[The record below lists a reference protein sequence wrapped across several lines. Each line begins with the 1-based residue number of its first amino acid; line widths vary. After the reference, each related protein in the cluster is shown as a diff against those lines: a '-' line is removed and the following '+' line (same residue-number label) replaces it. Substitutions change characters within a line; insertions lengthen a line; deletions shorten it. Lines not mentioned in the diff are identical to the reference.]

1 MKYDGKNVLLCSCER
16 TMDIDGAKLCKA
28 LGVENDGLV
37 HDHLCR
43 TQADRFGNALE
54 SGEPLLIAC
63 TQEAPLFREL
73 AEEAGQDPGLAFV
86 NIRERGGWTQAKGD
100 LTPKIAALL
109 AESTVDVQ
117 PAGQTTLT
125 SDGVCLVYGRGQA
138 AFDVA
143 QKLSSRLSVTLLLIE
158 ADDLMPPQVVDMA
171 IYQGTVAAASGH
183 FGAFEVVVNS
193 YAPMVPSSKDAM
205 QFMMARDG
213 AASQCSLIFDMSGG
227 DPLLPSHERRDG
239 YFHVDPA
246 YPIGVADAMFEIS
259 DLVGDFEKP
268 LYVTYNADI
277 CSHSRSQLTGCNR
290 CIDVCPASAITP
302 DGDNVAID
310 PAICGGCGSCAA
322 VCPSGAVS
330 YAFPGREDLIKRAQ
344 VLLST
349 YLGAGG
355 ASPILLVH
363 DGVHGAGLI
372 SALARFGAG
381 LPVNVLPYAVNEVT
395 QTGHDV
401 FAAMLAAGAQQIVLL
416 CDPKRESEIEG
427 LISQSA
433 LMNAFMGGL
442 GHAADRVH
450 VCVEADPDALAE
462 VISGL
467 AKLPDLAAQDFTAI
481 GDKRTIA
488 RGALSK
494 LNETA
499 PQPQEV
505 VALPDGAPYGRISV
519 DTAGCTL
526 CLACSSACPMDA
538 IQDSPDRPQISFVEH
553 ACVQCGLCRSVCP
566 ESVITLEPRLNLT
579 TGALSP
585 VVLNEE
591 DPFECIRCGRPFGTK
606 STVERISAQLAGKH
620 SMFQTGDAADL
631 IKMCDNCRIE
641 HQAQATDDNPFQ
653 GGDRPRIRTTEDYIA
668 EEERVRAG
676 GERSELTSED
686 FLSDEE

>member
-16 TMDIDGAKLCKA
+16 TMNIDGAKLSKA
-28 LGVENDGLV
+28 LGADEAGQI
-37 HDHLCR
+37 HEHLCR
-43 TQADRFGNALE
+43 TQVDRFAAALE
-54 SGEPLLIAC
+54 GGEPLLIAC

-73 AEEAGQDPGLAFV
+73 TEEAGQDPGLAFV

-143 QKLSSRLSVTLLLIE
+143 QKLSSRLSVTLLLSE
-158 ADDLMPPQVVDMA
+158 ADDMMPPQVVDMA
-171 IYQGTVAAASGH
+171 IYQGTVTAASGH
-183 FGAFEVVVNS
+183 FGAFEIVVNH
-193 YAPMVPSSKDAM
+193 YAPMVPSSKDTM

-227 DPLLPSHERRDG
+227 EPLLPSHERRDG

-246 YPIGVADAMFEIS
+246 HAIGVADAMFEIA
-259 DLVGDFEKP
+259 DLVGEFEKP
-268 LYVTYNADI
+268 LYVTYDADI
-277 CSHSRSQLTGCNR
+277 CAHSRSQLTGCNR
-290 CIDVCPASAITP
+290 CIDVCPASAIAP

-310 PAICGGCGSCAA
+310 PALCGGCGSCAA

-381 LPVNVLPYAVNEVT
+381 LPLNILPYAVNEVT
-395 QTGHDV
+395 QVGHDV
-401 FAAMLAAGAQQIVLL
+401 FAAMLASGAQQIVLL
-416 CDPKRESEIEG
+416 CDPKRGSEIEG
-427 LISQSA
+427 LTSQAA
-433 LMNAFMGGL
+433 LMNAFMDGV
-442 GHAADRVH
+442 GHTQDRVH

-467 AKLPDLAAQDFTAI
+467 AKLPDLAAQDFTAV

-499 PQPQEV
+499 PQPQET
-505 VALPDGAPYGRISV
+505 VALPDGAPYGQISV

-641 HQAQATDDNPFQ
+641 HQAHSTDDNPFQ

-668 EEERVRAG
+668 EEESVRAG

-686 FLSDEE
+686 FLSDED